1 MMTWIIV
8 LCLCEI
14 KELMIVDRNV
24 KLGNL
29 HVARRQWCR
38 VSPSSDQKRKGQ
50 AIDCS
55 RPGLV
60 ELREI
65 VF

>member
-1 MMTWIIV
+1 MFMRDKRIDDYGSEREAMQIACGPKAV
-8 LCLCEI
+8 
-14 KELMIVDRNV
+14 
-24 KLGNL
+24 
-29 HVARRQWCR
+29 WCR

-55 RPGLV
+55 RLGL

-65 VF
+65 VI